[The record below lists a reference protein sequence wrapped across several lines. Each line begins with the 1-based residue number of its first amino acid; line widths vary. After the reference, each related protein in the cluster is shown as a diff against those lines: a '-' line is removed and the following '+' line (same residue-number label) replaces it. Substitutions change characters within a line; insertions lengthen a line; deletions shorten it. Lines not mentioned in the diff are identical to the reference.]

1 MSAKRWK
8 KRVGRFF
15 TRTDPDFCLICFR
28 KISSDRIRFHSR
40 VCVSCFAEMDPAIR
54 KFEVEGAIGWG
65 FYPYNEKIRNL
76 LYLFKGCGDIELKRV
91 FFDPYRRWIRCFFA
105 GYVIVPV
112 PSSESSDRKRG
123 FNHVE
128 EMSKILNIPIV
139 RCIRKSMD
147 VKQSSLPRGKRE
159 DTRNRFEMREGF
171 SLTGKKV
178 LLIDDVMTTGSTI
191 RACILLLKKQKTRKI
206 KFIVMSYVELCRTL
220 IDEKSR
226 NLSE

>member
-1 MSAKRWK
+1 
-8 KRVGRFF
+8 
-15 TRTDPDFCLICFR
+15 
-28 KISSDRIRFHSR
+28 
-40 VCVSCFAEMDPAIR
+40 MDPEIR
-54 KFEVEGAIGWG
+54 KFEAEETIGWG
-65 FYPYNEKIRNL
+65 LYPYNEKIRNL
-76 LYLFKGCGDIELKRV
+76 LYLFKGCGDVELGRV
-91 FFDPYRRWIRCFFA
+91 FFDPYRWWIRIFFA

-112 PSSESSDRKRG
+112 PSSDASDRKRG

-139 RCIRKSMD
+139 RCIRKSID
-147 VKQSSLPRGKRE
+147 VKQSSLPRGKRK
-159 DTRNRFEMREGF
+159 DTRNRFEMKETV

-178 LLIDDVMTTGSTI
+178 LLIDDVMTTGSTL

-206 KFIVMSYVELCRTL
+206 RFIVMSYVERCRTL